1 MMKNN
6 MISLIFAALL
16 ATSCSQKQTTNN
28 TTNSFSMDTSDS
40 LEIATF
46 GAGCFWCIE
55 ACFSQ
60 LNGVNQVLSGYMGG
74 ATENPTYKDICT
86 GKTGHAEVAQIMYNP
101 AIISYEELLE
111 VFWFVHD
118 PTQLNRQGN
127 DIGTQY
133 RSVIF
138 FHNNEQKEIAEF
150 YKKKLNDSGAYSAA
164 VVTEISAVSQFY
176 VAEDYHQGYFV
187 DNPNQPYCSAVVR
200 PKVEKFTKVFADKLT
215 K

>member
-1 MMKNN
+1 

-187 DNPNQPYCSAVVR
+187 DNPNQPYCSAMVR

>member
-1 MMKNN
+1 

>member
-1 MMKNN
+1 
-6 MISLIFAALL
+6 
-16 ATSCSQKQTTNN
+16 
-28 TTNSFSMDTSDS
+28 MDTSDS